1 MLLQRHLTKIIGKVK
16 KSVLLLGPRQ
26 SGKSTLMRSL
36 MPDLTINL
44 ADEETFV
51 QFLSDPGALRSRLH
65 SHKKIFIDEV
75 QRIPSILNTVQSL
88 IDNDRSLQFYLTG
101 SSARKLKRGKANL
114 LPGRIVTFELGPL
127 CLSELGALFEID
139 KALARGLLPGIYTE
153 EDGSIVTKLLRS
165 YAQTYLREEIQA
177 EALTRNLEGFSRFFS
192 VVISRSGDTL
202 DFTKIAKEAAIERMS
217 ARRYYDILVDTL
229 VANEVPA
236 YSQSNRTRLIQ
247 HPKFYLF
254 DVGVLNGCL
263 GNFNVSH
270 DRVGKL
276 FEHLVLQ
283 IILSEAKSWDQEIR
297 VSTYRTEAGA
307 EVDFIVETENKLF
320 AIEVKASKNVHNGD
334 LTGLKS
340 FANFTK
346 KQKQLMVIYQ
356 GSVEKEID
364 AVQVLPLASA
374 LKYMGFI
381 ASV

>member
-1 MLLQRHLTKIIGKVK
+1 MLLKRHLAKIIKKVK

-26 SGKSTLMRSL
+26 AGKSTLIQSL

-51 QFLSDPGALRSRLH
+51 QFLRDPGALRSRLLANT
-65 SHKKIFIDEV
+65 KIFIDEV

-127 CLSELGALFEID
+127 CLSELGDLFEID
-139 KALARGLLPGIYTE
+139 KALTRGLLPGIYTE

-192 VVISRSGDTL
+192 VVISRAGDTL

-263 GNFNVSH
+263 GNFNVSN
-270 DRVGKL
+270 DRVGKI

-283 IILSEAKSWDQEIR
+283 IILSEAKSRDQEIR

-320 AIEVKASKNVHNGD
+320 AVEVKASKNVHTGD

-364 AVQVLPLASA
+364 TVQVLPLASA
-374 LKYMGFI
+374 LKYMGF
-381 ASV
+381 APPE